1 MGSGSGEEI
10 GILDTAG
17 QLVTKG
23 IDWMGDFLSEITSD
37 TSGILVTFV
46 VAVPLVGL
54 GVGLLKRLI
63 HVRG

>member
-1 MGSGSGEEI
+1 MGSGSGE

-23 IDWMGDFLSEITSD
+23 ISWMGDFLTEITSD

>member
-1 MGSGSGEEI
+1 MPSGSGEAT
-10 GILDTAG
+10 GILETVGD
-17 QLVTKG
+17 LVTKG
-23 IDWMGDFLSEITSD
+23 IDWMGDFLTEITND
-37 TSGILVTFV
+37 TSGILITFV